1 MLYWAF
7 AIIIP
12 TALHTLYDAGTIF
25 NYTVLKNG
33 DFIVGGILGGVAVL
47 TNIVLLIYVL
57 VRAKKNAEKF
67 SALSVLPEDAQ

>member
-1 MLYWAF
+1 MMPEQFL
-7 AIIIP
+7 II
-12 TALHTLYDAGTIF
+12 
-25 NYTVLKNG
+25 LKNS
-33 DFIVGGILGGVAVL
+33 DFIVGGILGGVAIL